1 MNRIKIGG
9 TSIPLSLVKK
19 HSKDKFIKL
28 VLSNKDNLFG
38 IKDKELVL
46 SELYDKVNGKDILNN
61 RELSSVKPMIQ
72 RVNNRKPTKPKRWYI
87 NLTER
92 PVICRVIG

>member
-19 HSKDKFIKL
+19 HSKDKFIKF

-46 SELYDKVNGKDILNN
+46 SELYDKINGKDIQDNG
-61 RELSSVKPMIQ
+61 ELSSVKPTIQ
-72 RVNNRKPTKPKRWYI
+72 RVGVRKPTKSKR
-87 NLTER
+87 
-92 PVICRVIG
+92 